1 MCQRKILFLLGNRAK
16 VTHPPPMFKGLMNPF
31 WQQSIL
37 VNIVQ
42 AQSELST
49 DLASLD
55 LAVNLGI
62 LGLGTRHTLMMR
74 VIIVVANKHIL
85 GKGGTGHAFLMWVTI
100 EIGTLHNIE
109 DDNI

>member
-55 LAVNLGI
+55 LLDSQ
-62 LGLGTRHTLMMR
+62 LSCESRYT
-74 VIIVVANKHIL
+74 
-85 GKGGTGHAFLMWVTI
+85 GTGDKTYFND
-100 EIGTLHNIE
+100 EGNNCCGE
-109 DDNI
+109 